1 MAGKLLIAVGLS
13 LAALALAVAW
23 LAARHEARAKASHP
37 PQGQILDIGGHR
49 VHALVM
55 GSGPDLVLIHGASG
69 NLRDMTFS
77 LAPRL
82 AERYRVIAIDR
93 PGLGYTDRI
102 NRSGA
107 SIAQQAELLMQTA
120 RHLGAERPIVL
131 GHSYGGAVAL
141 AWAAY
146 YPEDLSALV
155 AVSSPSMSWTTAL
168 DPLYRVTS
176 SWLGGALAV
185 PLITAFVPDSR
196 VDEAVESI
204 FAPQPVPEGYA
215 AHVGTG
221 LTLRRVSLRANAD
234 QRASLLDEIIALQ
247 PFYAQIA
254 VPTELVHGSADTTVG
269 LSIHSEKLVDRIPGA
284 VLTRLPGIGHM
295 PHHVA
300 EDAVVAAIDRA
311 AARAGLR

>member
-1 MAGKLLIAVGLS
+1 MAGKLLLAVGLS

-23 LAARHEARAKASHP
+23 LAARHEARAETSHP

-69 NLRDMTFS
+69 NLRDITFS

-82 AERYRVIAIDR
+82 AERYRVIVIDR

-131 GHSYGGAVAL
+131 GHTYGGAVAL

-155 AVSSPSMSWTTAL
+155 AVVVAL
-168 DPLYRVTS
+168 DALDNGARSALPGHLLLAGRGA
-176 SWLGGALAV
+176 GGAA
-185 PLITAFVPDSR
+185 DHR
-196 VDEAVESI
+196 
-204 FAPQPVPEGYA
+204 
-215 AHVGTG
+215 
-221 LTLRRVSLRANAD
+221 LRA
-234 QRASLLDEIIALQ
+234 RQ
-247 PFYAQIA
+247 P
-254 VPTELVHGSADTTVG
+254 G
-269 LSIHSEKLVDRIPGA
+269 R
-284 VLTRLPGIGHM
+284 
-295 PHHVA
+295 
-300 EDAVVAAIDRA
+300 
-311 AARAGLR
+311 